1 MILYLNS
8 LSDINTHLLV
18 VLISAQRK
26 GLNISTLLCY
36 ISRSSGY
43 RWSTNPNIK
52 ERSSGWAIN
61 YLNMCGGI
69 SVLTPQLYAAL
80 TVHTTTTSSVNTTTT
95 SSVDTTIIVD
105 C

>member
-18 VLISAQRK
+18 LQVVVLICAQRK
-26 GLNISTLLCY
+26 GLN
-36 ISRSSGY
+36 R
-43 RWSTNPNIK
+43 
-52 ERSSGWAIN
+52 
-61 YLNMCGGI
+61 CGGI
-69 SVLTPQLYAAL
+69 AVLTPQLYAAL